1 MKLILFI
8 SLLLLEFSS
17 INTSNPAKH
26 TKLPESFSQIFS
38 QTKRKCYAN
47 SPKNPILVGY
57 STSYA
62 NKGYQTVDI
71 YVHFVKETSIL
82 TYKYLNMTLEIEFY
96 DYAGSFRS
104 FNNSNIRC
112 IYSSSISIE
121 EVENITY
128 FCQETFHYKEG
139 TKTTIISERD
149 IIFYNDSN
157 NGLKCNIDKSS
168 KVEETR
174 IIKLDYN
181 ISYDIFILK
190 EIEFKGNEYNLKGKL
205 INNTDYTGKNIN
217 LNISGKIYNYTIT
230 NDSIKF
236 NITNETNTINDT
248 LHKKMPDNSILF
260 FAKSGVYDKLIYP
273 IDNPHIEVIGFSNYQ
288 EPTSNRNAKN
298 QLFLT
303 GTQYLLNSLEDYIKF
318 KVNIDYGSRLRILAD
333 NQIEAYGKK
342 NSSNQTNN
350 YVIYDIEYPGTANK
364 HILDMEIASDFE
376 FSENDTMNY
385 AKFDE
390 KIEISQEPDLLN
402 KNNMT
407 VEKMEKLTYKV
418 NPTSLV
424 FDITT
429 PKNLSLTNNKIAYMS
444 YRRPFNEDERK
455 EIICYVENNTI
466 PYKIACSPK
475 EYIYTPI
482 QSLRFYVPEIGSNT
496 RRLSDQ
502 ETNRTF
508 LPPEGEKDYIE
519 YKYNPDSNI
528 YSKKIN
534 SNGLSAGAI
543 VAIVL
548 STVAAV
554 AAVGIAFFFLNRRF
568 APPLPAKT
576 TSDMNMVNS
585 TAQINH

>member
-26 TKLPESFSQIFS
+26 SKSPEKFSQI
-38 QTKRKCYAN
+38 KRKCYAN
-47 SPKNPILVGY
+47 SPKNPIFVGY
-57 STSYA
+57 STS
-62 NKGYQTVDI
+62 KITSSSGQRVVDFS
-71 YVHFVKETSIL
+71 VHFVKEASIP
-82 TYKYLNMTLEIEFY
+82 TYNYLNMTIVIEFK
-96 DYAGSFRS
+96 DGSK
-104 FNNSNIRC
+104 NNSNIKC
-112 IYSSSISIE
+112 NYSSSSSNLYE

-128 FCQETFHYKEG
+128 FCEEIFQNQDAK
-139 TKTTIISERD
+139 ILSENN
-149 IIFYNDSN
+149 IKFYNDSN
-157 NGLKCNIDKSS
+157 KVLNCNIDKSS
-168 KVEETR
+168 SVDNNR
-174 IIKLDYN
+174 IISMEEPVVK
-181 ISYDIFILK
+181 SYDIFYLK
-190 EIEFKGNEYNLKGKL
+190 EIEFKDDEYNLKGKL
-205 INNTDYTGKNIN
+205 LNKTDYTGKNIN
-217 LNISGKIYNYTIT
+217 LNISGKVYNYTIT

-236 NITNETNTINDT
+236 NITNETYTINDT
-248 LHKKMPDNSILF
+248 LHLKMPDDSILF

-376 FSENDTMNY
+376 FSENDTTNY

-407 VEKMEKLTYKV
+407 VEKMEKLSYKV

-444 YRRPFNEDERK
+444 YRRPFNKDERK

-568 APPLPAKT
+568 APPPLPAKT

>member
-26 TKLPESFSQIFS
+26 SKSPEKFSQI
-38 QTKRKCYAN
+38 KRKCYAN
-47 SPKNPILVGY
+47 SPKNPIFVGY
-57 STSYA
+57 STS
-62 NKGYQTVDI
+62 KSTSSSGQRVVDFS
-71 YVHFVKETSIL
+71 VHFVKEASIP
-82 TYKYLNMTLEIEFY
+82 TYNYLNMTIVIEFE
-96 DYAGSFRS
+96 DGSK
-104 FNNSNIRC
+104 NNSNIKC
-112 IYSSSISIE
+112 NYSSSSSNLYE

-128 FCQETFHYKEG
+128 FCEEIFKNQDAK
-139 TKTTIISERD
+139 ILSENN
-149 IIFYNDSN
+149 IKFYNDSN
-157 NGLKCNIDKSS
+157 KVLNCNIDKSS
-168 KVEETR
+168 SVDNNR
-174 IIKLDYN
+174 IISYKDRVVK
-181 ISYDIFILK
+181 SYDIFYLK
-190 EIEFKGNEYNLKGKL
+190 EIEFKDDEYNLKGKL
-205 INNTDYTGKNIN
+205 LNKTDYTGKNIN
-217 LNISGKIYNYTIT
+217 LNISGKVYNYTIT

-236 NITNETNTINDT
+236 NITNETYTINDT
-248 LHKKMPDNSILF
+248 LHLKMPDDSILF

-318 KVNIDYGSRLRILAD
+318 KVNIVYGSRLRILAD

-342 NSSNQTNN
+342 NSTNQTNN

-376 FSENDTMNY
+376 FSENDTTTY

-407 VEKMEKLTYKV
+407 VEKMEKLSYKV

-482 QSLRFYVPEIGSNT
+482 QSLRFYVPEIM
-496 RRLSDQ
+496 LDQ
-502 ETNRTF
+502 SIPPF
-508 LPPEGEKDYIE
+508 L
-519 YKYNPDSNI
+519 
-528 YSKKIN
+528 
-534 SNGLSAGAI
+534 
-543 VAIVL
+543 
-548 STVAAV
+548 
-554 AAVGIAFFFLNRRF
+554 
-568 APPLPAKT
+568 
-576 TSDMNMVNS
+576 
-585 TAQINH
+585 

>member
-8 SLLLLEFSS
+8 SLLLLKFSS

-26 TKLPESFSQIFS
+26 SKFPENFSLI
-38 QTKRKCYAN
+38 KRKCYAN
-47 SPKNPILVGY
+47 SPKTPILLGY
-57 STSYA
+57 SNNHTFDDDKYRSFSVYFA
-62 NKGYQTVDI
+62 KEASFPTYQ
-71 YVHFVKETSIL
+71 
-82 TYKYLNMTLEIEFY
+82 YLNMTVEIEFADKNRTNENIKCSVY
-96 DYAGSFRS
+96 PI
-104 FNNSNIRC
+104 SN
-112 IYSSSISIE
+112 E
-121 EVENITY
+121 EVEEIAY
-128 FCQETFHYKEG
+128 FCEKTFDNKVANR
-139 TKTTIISERD
+139 IISEEN
-149 IIFYNDSN
+149 IKFYNDSN
-157 NGLKCNIDKSS
+157 LVSEYSIDKSPF
-168 KVEETR
+168 VDETR
-174 IIKLDYN
+174 N
-181 ISYDIFILK
+181 ITVKHNLNYDIFYLK
-190 EIEFKGNEYNLKGKL
+190 EIEFKDNEFNLKGKFL
-205 INNTDYTGKNIN
+205 KNANYTGKSIN
-217 LNISGKIYNYTIT
+217 LIISGKKYDYIIT

-236 NITNETNTINDT
+236 NITNDTKTINED
-248 LHKKMPDNSILF
+248 LHGKFTDDRILF

-273 IDNPHIEVIGFSNYQ
+273 IDNPHIEVIGFSNYK
-288 EPTSNRNAKN
+288 EPTSNSNAKN

-303 GTQYLLNSLEDYIKF
+303 GTQYLLNRLEDYIKF
-318 KVNIDYGSRLRILAD
+318 KVNINYGSRLRILAD
-333 NQIEAYGKK
+333 NQIEAFGKK
-342 NSSNQTNN
+342 NDTDEVNN
-350 YVIYDIEYPGTANK
+350 YVIYDIEYPGTAGKN
-364 HILDMEIASDFE
+364 IINMANVNSFV
-376 FSENDTMNY
+376 FSKNDTIDY
-385 AKFDE
+385 SAFDTN
-390 KIEISQEPDLLN
+390 IDISQEPDLLN

-407 VEKMEKLTYKV
+407 VEKMEKLSYKV

>member
-26 TKLPESFSQIFS
+26 SKSPEKFSQI
-38 QTKRKCYAN
+38 KRKCYAN
-47 SPKNPILVGY
+47 SPKNPIFVGY
-57 STSYA
+57 SMSKSTNSS
-62 NKGYQTVDI
+62 GQRVVDFS
-71 YVHFVKETSIL
+71 VHFVKEASIP
-82 TYKYLNMTLEIEFY
+82 TYNYLNMTIVIEFE
-96 DYAGSFRS
+96 DGSK
-104 FNNSNIRC
+104 NNSNIKC
-112 IYSSSISIE
+112 NYSSSSSNLYE

-128 FCQETFHYKEG
+128 FCEEIFKNQEAK
-139 TKTTIISERD
+139 ILSENN
-149 IIFYNDSN
+149 IKFYNDSN
-157 NGLKCNIDKSS
+157 KVLNCNIDKSS
-168 KVEETR
+168 SVDNNR
-174 IIKLDYN
+174 NISYN
-181 ISYDIFILK
+181 DRVVKSYDIFYLK
-190 EIEFKGNEYNLKGKL
+190 EIEFKDDEYNLKGKL
-205 INNTDYTGKNIN
+205 LNKTDYTGKNIN
-217 LNISGKIYNYTIT
+217 LNISGKVYNYTIT

-236 NITNETNTINDT
+236 NITNETYTINDT
-248 LHKKMPDNSILF
+248 LHLKMPDDSILF

>member
-8 SLLLLEFSS
+8 SVLLLIFSS
-17 INTSNPAKH
+17 TITLNSAKH
-26 TKLPESFSQIFS
+26 TKLPKNFSPI
-38 QTKRKCYAN
+38 KRKCHAN
-47 SPKNPILVGY
+47 SPKTPMLVGY
-57 STSYA
+57 SYLFSNVT
-62 NKGYQTVDI
+62 
-71 YVHFVKETSIL
+71 FVNNTKINNIIFSVNFAKEASFP
-82 TYKYLNMTLEIEFY
+82 TYNYLNMTLELEF
-96 DYAGSFRS
+96 DDVDS
-104 FNNSNIRC
+104 SNYNIKC
-112 IYSSSISIE
+112 DFHSVSNE
-121 EVENITY
+121 EVGDLQYYCLGTY
-128 FCQETFHYKEG
+128 PGNTSN
-139 TKTTIISERD
+139 TIIIKSENN
-149 IIFYNDSN
+149 IKFYNDSN
-157 NGLKCNIDKSS
+157 GTLEYNIYKSS
-168 KVEETR
+168 YANKTR
-174 IIKLDYN
+174 EITNKHN
-181 ISYDIFILK
+181 MNYDIFYLK
-190 EIEFKGNEYNLKGKL
+190 EIEFKDNEYNLKGKFFSKK
-205 INNTDYTGKNIN
+205 TDYTGKNID
-217 LNISGKIYNYTIT
+217 LSIGNIKYYVIT

-236 NITNETNTINDT
+236 NITNETDTINDA
-248 LHKKMPDNSILF
+248 LHGKMPNDTLLF

-273 IDNPHIEVIGFSNYQ
+273 IDNPHIEVIGFSNYK
-288 EPTSNRNAKN
+288 EPTSNSNAKN

-303 GTQYLLNSLEDYIKF
+303 GTQYLLNRLEDYIKF
-318 KVNIDYGSRLRILAD
+318 KVNINYGSRLRILAD
-333 NQIEAYGKK
+333 NQIEAFGKK
-342 NSSNQTNN
+342 NDTDEVNN
-350 YVIYDIEYPGTANK
+350 YVIYDIEYPGTAGKN
-364 HILDMEIASDFE
+364 IINMANVNSFV
-376 FSENDTMNY
+376 FSKNDTIDY
-385 AKFDE
+385 TAFDTN
-390 KIEISQEPDLLN
+390 IDISQEPDLLN

-407 VEKMEKLTYKV
+407 VEKMEKLSYKV

>member
-26 TKLPESFSQIFS
+26 SKSPEKFSQI
-38 QTKRKCYAN
+38 KRKCYAN
-47 SPKNPILVGY
+47 SPKNPIFVGY
-57 STSYA
+57 STS
-62 NKGYQTVDI
+62 KSTSSSGQRVVDFS
-71 YVHFVKETSIL
+71 VHFVKEASIP
-82 TYKYLNMTLEIEFY
+82 TYNYLNMTIVIEFE
-96 DYAGSFRS
+96 DGSK
-104 FNNSNIRC
+104 NNSNIKC
-112 IYSSSISIE
+112 NYSSSSSNLYE

-128 FCQETFHYKEG
+128 FCEEIFKNQDAK
-139 TKTTIISERD
+139 ILSENN
-149 IIFYNDSN
+149 IKFYNDSN
-157 NGLKCNIDKSS
+157 KVLNCNIDKSS
-168 KVEETR
+168 SVDNNR
-174 IIKLDYN
+174 IISYKDRVVK
-181 ISYDIFILK
+181 SYDIFYLK
-190 EIEFKGNEYNLKGKL
+190 EIEFKDDEYNLKGKL
-205 INNTDYTGKNIN
+205 LNKTDYTGKNIN
-217 LNISGKIYNYTIT
+217 LNISGKVYNYTIT

-236 NITNETNTINDT
+236 NITNETYTINDT
-248 LHKKMPDNSILF
+248 LHLKMPDDSILF

-318 KVNIDYGSRLRILAD
+318 KVNIVYGSRLRILAD

-342 NSSNQTNN
+342 NSTNQTNN

-376 FSENDTMNY
+376 FSENDTTTY

-407 VEKMEKLTYKV
+407 VEKMEKLSYKV